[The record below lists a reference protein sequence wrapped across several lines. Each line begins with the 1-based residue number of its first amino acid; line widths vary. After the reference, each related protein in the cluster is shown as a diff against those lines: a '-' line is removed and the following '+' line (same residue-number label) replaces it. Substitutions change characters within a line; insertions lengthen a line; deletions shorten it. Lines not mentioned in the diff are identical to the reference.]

1 MSAVL
6 YNKEKGVAYLT
17 LNRPEKYNSYNREM
31 ALQLQSLLD
40 DCEKDETVRCIY
52 ITGAGKGFCAGQDL
66 SEAVSPTPE
75 QFERMVEEH
84 YNATITRLRR
94 IEKPIIAAVNG
105 VAAGAGA
112 NIALTCDIVVA
123 NESATFIQAFSKIG
137 LIPDSGGTFFLPRLV
152 GMQRAAALMMTADK
166 VTAADAV
173 AMGMIYKIFPDDVFE
188 SESKKMAQTLAEM
201 PTKGIG
207 YTKRLLN
214 ESYSNNLDQQ
224 LKREKEMQ
232 KASGATEDFR
242 EGVMSFLEKRK
253 PQFKGK

>member
-1 MSAVL
+1 METRGSVS
-6 YNKEKGVAYLT
+6 VIT
-17 LNRPEKYNSYNREM
+17 LNRPE
-31 ALQLQSLLD
+31 ALNALTTKVGQEFLAAVTQAQANGARAIVL
-40 DCEKDETVRCIY
+40 
-52 ITGAGKGFCAGQDL
+52 TGAGRAFCAGGDL
-66 SEAVSPTPE
+66 REMRSMAESGGNVGAFFDEPLQLLNECILAIRQTP
-75 QFERMVEEH
+75 
-84 YNATITRLRR
+84 L
-94 IEKPIIAAVNG
+94 PIIAAVNG

-112 NIALTCDIVVA
+112 NIALACDIVVA
-123 NESATFIQAFSKIG
+123 NESATFLQAFSKIG

-152 GMQRAAALMMTADK
+152 GMQRAAALMITADK

-173 AMGMIYKIFPDDVFE
+173 TMGMIYKSFPDDVFE
-188 SESKKMAQTLAEM
+188 AESKKMAQTLAEM

-214 ESYSNNLDQQ
+214 ESYSNNLEQQ